1 MLRELIDRIRII
13 EVFGPALKAA
23 GGFKGLRLWREWGL
37 YYAGLM
43 ARAARECGWDPN
55 EASDDPVW
63 QSLTAVY
70 GHFRKFP
77 EKPPGEYPEAWD
89 RHLAI
94 LRWAADHICERNL
107 PEARA
112 KYAELLSAPLY
123 RAYRQRLY
131 RWFLPPLVRAGRV
144 ETILSVGGGL
154 VEPFDLLKVAESEKI
169 HFELY
174 VQEVDDDVARALA
187 SAGFRVYLGD
197 LSKLV
202 VDVSDVVGK
211 HYFDF
216 AVVQAVLH
224 WADDPIALLTAAG
237 RLAKYVLVAQFWGPY
252 AAAGS
257 VATVL
262 MGARRYIHDWR
273 VIEAWAEQAGLVPAR
288 DVPRDLKITIRS
300 HGLYLRLFQP
310 KWSLRKA

>member
-1 MLRELIDRIRII
+1 MFERFKIAR
-13 EVFGPALKAA
+13 VFGPALKAA
-23 GGFKGLRLWREWGL
+23 GGFKGLKLWREWSL
-37 YYAGLM
+37 YYAGVMVRVASL
-43 ARAARECGWDPN
+43 CGWSPE

-63 QSLTAVY
+63 QALTAVY
-70 GHFRKFP
+70 LHYREFP
-77 EKPPGEYPEAWD
+77 GKPPGEYPKAWG

-94 LRWAADHICERNL
+94 LRWATDHICKRNL

-112 KYAELLSAPLY
+112 KYAELLSAPLC

-144 ETILSVGGGL
+144 ETVLSVGGGL
-154 VEPFDLLKVAESEKI
+154 AEPFDLLKVAEEEKI

-174 VQEVDDDVARALA
+174 VQEVDDAVAKALA
-187 SAGFRVYLGD
+187 ASGFQVYIGD

-202 VDVSDVVGK
+202 VDVSDILGK
-211 HYFDF
+211 SYFDL

-237 RLAKYVLVAQFWGPY
+237 RLAKYVLVAQFYGPY

-257 VATVL
+257 VATAL

-273 VIEAWAEQAGLVPAR
+273 EIEAWAEQAGLLPAR
-288 DVPRDLKITIRS
+288 DVPRKLRIAIRGY
-300 HGLYLRLFQP
+300 GLYLRLFQP
-310 KWSLRKA
+310 KWTKA